1 MRRLVVQKIAV
12 LRLLYVCS
20 VGSFFWGGG
29 GGGGADCF
37 WCDNKIFM
45 VKFVSKLSKRVINFG
60 REISGSKLAFS
71 FCVMVFL
78 SSAVFPKSVF
88 HSYWS
93 IYFQKN
99 GSVSWIIVQ
108 TFLIMFFFLHEITV
122 FFLLLLFFFGGG
134 GGLIYK
140 MLYYFSLE

>member
-1 MRRLVVQKIAV
+1 MVQKIAV

-20 VGSFFWGGG
+20 VGSFFFGGG
-29 GGGGADCF
+29 GGVGGAADCF
-37 WCDNKIFM
+37 WYDNKIFM

-93 IYFQKN
+93 IYLQKN
-99 GSVSWIIVQ
+99 ASVSWIIVQ

-122 FFLLLLFFFGGG
+122 FFFFWGVGGVNLQNAVLLF
-134 GGLIYK
+134 IRVEI
-140 MLYYFSLE
+140 SLF